1 MPDREKAEKTVKR
14 RLPWYGWVG
23 ICVLVLGEVG
33 LFLGVFA
40 VRVLFYC
47 IAWWSYIVLVDAWV
61 WRRRGRSLL
70 RDRPW
75 EFLVLAFWSVAAWNL
90 FEVFNFRLQNWFY
103 VNVPTDFFYGAIF
116 TFFAYATVIPGIFET
131 YYLLRSYGIADGVRM
146 RPWPIRSWGLA
157 LSVAVGLAMLV
168 SPLLWPRHAFPWV
181 WGFAVFLF
189 DPICYRARETR
200 AKSLL
205 GQFEQGDPRPFL
217 RMLLAGL
224 ICGGLWEFWNFWAYT
239 KWIYTVPF
247 FEDLKWFE
255 MPPLGFLGFPPFAV
269 ECYVLVNLLNQFRRG
284 RGWEEPGEKGPG
296 APRRVATGAVII
308 ASLFSVAVYVG
319 IDRVTVQSYI
329 PALAEIEGIPGDLVE
344 RLARQG
350 IASPPGLFRR
360 TATPGGLAALARQAG
375 TSEGG
380 LRSLRAA
387 AELVDLDGLGAPHY
401 NELRK
406 LGITRVGEL
415 ASQNPEA
422 LAIRWRAL
430 GAPKPP
436 TLSQVKVWVR
446 AARGRSRAFGGSAV
460 RGFSSER
467 TAEPSNSRTLLLGT
481 ISKEIG
487 IDPTTVSR
495 SAGRAR

>member
-1 MPDREKAEKTVKR
+1 MRDPEKAEKTVKR

-23 ICVLVLGEVG
+23 LFTLLLGELG
-33 LFLGVFA
+33 LFLEVFP
-40 VRVLFYC
+40 VQVLFYC
-47 IAWWSYIVLVDAWV
+47 IAWWSYIVLADAWV
-61 WRRRGRSLL
+61 WRRRGHSLL

-75 EFLVLAFWSVAAWNL
+75 EFVVLAFWSVAVWNL

-103 VNVPTDFFYGAIF
+103 VNVPTDFLYGAIF

-131 YYLLRSYGIADGVRM
+131 YDLLCAYGIAERLRM

-157 LSVAVGLAMLV
+157 LSVAIGLVMLAA
-168 SPLLWPRHAFPWV
+168 PLLWPRYAFPWV
-181 WGFAVFLF
+181 WGFVVFLL
-189 DPICYRARETR
+189 DPVCYRAGHTR
-200 AKSLL
+200 TKSLL
-205 GQFEQGDPRPFL
+205 GQFAHGDPRPFL
-217 RMLLAGL
+217 RMFLAGL

-284 RGWEEPGEKGPG
+284 RGWEEPGEVGPG
-296 APRRVATGAVII
+296 APRRLATIAVII
-308 ASLFSVAVYVG
+308 ASLFNVAVYVG
-319 IDRVTVQSYI
+319 IDRFTVQSYI
-329 PALAEIEGIPGDLVE
+329 PTLADIEGIPGDLVE

-350 IASPPGLFRR
+350 IESPLDLFRR
-360 TATPGGLAALARQAG
+360 TATPGGLAAVARQAG
-375 TSEGG
+375 TSEGD

-387 AELVDLDGLGAPHY
+387 AELVDLNGLGVPHY
-401 NELRK
+401 NELGR

-415 ASQNPEA
+415 ASQDPEA

-446 AARGRSRAFGGSAV
+446 AARTKTRAFDGSGV
-460 RGFSSER
+460 R
-467 TAEPSNSRTLLLGT
+467 
-481 ISKEIG
+481 
-487 IDPTTVSR
+487 
-495 SAGRAR
+495 